1 MTEQEADRSTDHDS
15 PWKEALEYDFQAFT
29 QLLFAA
35 IHDAV
40 DWSRG
45 YNPMDKELQQITADA
60 NSGRRHADKLIQ
72 VYARDGSETWVLIHV
87 EVQGEPE
94 EGFAERMYTYQY
106 RLRDRYGVDVVSLAV
121 LTDTREHFRPSGF
134 QYARWGC
141 RLSFTFPIAKLI
153 DWESRWADLE
163 ASDNAFALVVMAQIK
178 AKRVNDGATRK
189 AVKMALVRLLYERG
203 HSRERIVRLF
213 RIIDWMIQLPRDLEP
228 AFVQAVCAL
237 QEEKKM
243 PYVNTIERV
252 EREKALQQGIEQGI
266 EQGVEQGIERG
277 RHQGV
282 EGTLRKLA
290 ALKFG
295 ELPDWADD
303 RIATATD
310 PQLDDW
316 VLRILE
322 ADSLGSLLG
331 EP

>member
-1 MTEQEADRSTDHDS
+1 
-15 PWKEALEYDFQAFT
+15 
-29 QLLFAA
+29 
-35 IHDAV
+35 
-40 DWSRG
+40 
-45 YNPMDKELQQITADA
+45 
-60 NSGRRHADKLIQ
+60 
-72 VYARDGSETWVLIHV
+72 
-87 EVQGEPE
+87 
-94 EGFAERMYTYQY
+94 
-106 RLRDRYGVDVVSLAV
+106 
-121 LTDTREHFRPSGF
+121 
-134 QYARWGC
+134 
-141 RLSFTFPIAKLI
+141 
-153 DWESRWADLE
+153 
-163 ASDNAFALVVMAQIK
+163 
-178 AKRVNDGATRK
+178 
-189 AVKMALVRLLYERG
+189 
-203 HSRERIVRLF
+203 
-213 RIIDWMIQLPRDLEP
+213 
-228 AFVQAVCAL
+228 
-237 QEEKKM
+237 M